1 MYFEQKNE
9 QGSYITVKIIIKLTA
24 NLTPLVTVVGMLENI
39 LGPSFVSFSALTEVF
54 LKVLSRS
61 FSNTLIWNMTKK

>member
-1 MYFEQKNE
+1 M
-9 QGSYITVKIIIKLTA
+9 LTA